1 MENIEIKEGTLA
13 PDFML
18 PGSDD
23 KQHKLSDYRGRKVVL
38 YFYPKDNTPGCTNE
52 AIGFK
57 ESLSKIESLN
67 GVVLG
72 ISKDSLTSHKK
83 FIEKHNLNFILLSD
97 TEEVVC
103 RLYDVIK
110 EKNMYGKKVMGI
122 ERSTFIIDENGIIEK
137 IYRKVKVNGHA
148 ENVSCSIEEL

>member
-1 MENIEIKEGTLA
+1 MEIIEIKEGTLA

-52 AIGFK
+52 AISFR
-57 ESLSKIESLN
+57 ESLSKIENLN

-72 ISKDSLTSHKK
+72 ISRDSLTSHKK
-83 FIEKHNLNFILLSD
+83 FIEKNNLNFVLLSD
-97 TEEVVC
+97 TEEFVC

-122 ERSTFIIDENGIIEK
+122 ERSTFIINENGIIEK
-137 IYRKVKVNGHA
+137 IYRKVKVNGHV